1 MSTEVLVCFP
11 DSAVLESEDDLHK
24 TVFLF
29 SVSAVVTVVLT
40 FSRVS
45 DAVQELDCCNAGR
58 VNSVCT
64 CVDQA

>member
-1 MSTEVLVCFP
+1 MSTGLLVCFP
-11 DSAVLESEDDLHK
+11 GSAVLESEDDSHK
-24 TVFLF
+24 TAFLF
-29 SVSAVVTVVLT
+29 SVSAAVTVVLT

-45 DAVQELDCCNAGR
+45 SAVQELGCCNAGR